1 MEDNIEKIG
10 ESKDDKEEHPATD
23 EKQPSSQLYSAKQTF
38 TSLGPGII
46 TGESDDNPSG
56 IATFSQAG
64 AQFGFGL
71 LWMALFQYPMMIV
84 IQEICARIG
93 LVTGK
98 GLSSIIRERYSR
110 KAIFPLAGLLLIA
123 NTINIGADIAPMGA
137 SVRLLLPQLPV
148 FITTLSFALFIVA
161 SEIIIP
167 YKKYIKILKYIALTL
182 FAYVITAIIVG
193 GNWSQ
198 ILISSLIPHIE
209 LKPEFAMM
217 FVAIIGTSISP
228 YLFFWQASEEAEEDV
243 ARQKIKDIGKGNPKI
258 TKKEIKL
265 MRIDIAAGIAFAEI
279 IVWTIM
285 ITSAGSLYAHGV
297 TDIKSADQAAKALEP
312 LVKTFP
318 NAGEISKTIFAFGI
332 IGTGLLAVPVLASF
346 VRICISRY
354 IWLERRSE
362 QKVQTSKGVLYCD
375 SCIHNN
381 RIVNEL
387 CKY

>member
-1 MEDNIEKIG
+1 M
-10 ESKDDKEEHPATD
+10 H
-23 EKQPSSQLYSAKQTF
+23 SS
-38 TSLGPGII
+38 
-46 TGESDDNPSG
+46 
-56 IATFSQAG
+56 
-64 AQFGFGL
+64 
-71 LWMALFQYPMMIV
+71 
-84 IQEICARIG
+84 
-93 LVTGK
+93 
-98 GLSSIIRERYSR
+98 
-110 KAIFPLAGLLLIA
+110 
-123 NTINIGADIAPMGA
+123 
-137 SVRLLLPQLPV
+137 
-148 FITTLSFALFIVA
+148 
-161 SEIIIP
+161 
-167 YKKYIKILKYIALTL
+167 L

-265 MRIDIAAGIAFAEI
+265 MRRDIAAGIAFAEI

-332 IGTGLLAVPVLASF
+332 RGTGLRCTGIGSF

-375 SCIHNN
+375 SRIHNN